1 MSLNVGSLDK
11 NIRIVLGIILIA
23 LGFVVGIGS
32 GWGIVLGVVGLIA
45 LVTGLINFCPLYA
58 LLNLSTRKE

>member
-23 LGFVVGIGS
+23 VGFFFVQGTLGI
-32 GWGIVLGVVGLIA
+32 IIGVVGFVPL
-45 LVTGLINFCPLYA
+45 LTGLFNFCPIYA
-58 LLNLSTRKE
+58 ILKLSTRKK